1 MGHFRTLSSTCALLG
16 SLLLGFTSS
25 NALAQDADIVEL
37 PIKGPLKMIMTDA
50 GTAVI
55 VSSDGRFVLPGQFV
69 DRADDGQVVG
79 SIEQAR
85 ALYGQAGHNNPITE
99 IKPVERGYEDQQP
112 EYMRDDGMP
121 NASELLSFS
130 IGTGPKEVFVFV
142 DPECPYCH
150 KVVRMQAELGD
161 QYTFH
166 NLLVPLLGATSQSV
180 VADMACMSESD
191 RKESF
196 LSQSMSGRKTQSCEE
211 LSRQNVERL
220 AMDLSIEAVP
230 TIIAPYGGMVSG
242 APRSVNQLVG
252 FLESK
257 Q

>member
-1 MGHFRTLSSTCALLG
+1 MRHFRTLSSYGLAG
-16 SLLLGFTSS
+16 SLLLGCLSAS
-25 NALAQDADIVEL
+25 ALAQDAATVEL

-69 DRADDGQVVG
+69 DRADDGQVVA

-85 ALYGQAGHNNPITE
+85 ALYGQAGHKSPATAIQPIE
-99 IKPVERGYEDQQP
+99 NAYQDQQP
-112 EYMRDDGMP
+112 EYLTDDGLP
-121 NASELLSFS
+121 NADELLSFS
-130 IGTGPKEVFVFV
+130 IGSGPKEVFVFV

-150 KVVRMQAELGD
+150 MVVRMQAELGD

-166 NLLVPLLGATSQSV
+166 NLLVPILGATSQSV

-191 RKESF
+191 RRETF
-196 LSQSMSGRKTQSCEE
+196 LNQTISGPTTRACEE
-211 LSRQNVERL
+211 QSRLNVERL
-220 AMDLSIEAVP
+220 AMDLAVDAVP